1 MDADQVIK
9 KCQQDMKKALDHTIN
24 EFNSLHTGKASPAM
38 IETVQVDVY
47 GSKMRILDV
56 AAITT
61 PDSRTIMI
69 QPWDK
74 GSLQAIE
81 KGIIAANI
89 GLNPSIDGHIIRCPI
104 PEMSR
109 ERRQE
114 LAKVAATMAE
124 EGRIGIRAA
133 RRDAMDS
140 LKKLQKNSEIS
151 EDDLRLYEK
160 DVQKETDSS
169 NTFINKALE
178 DKEKELLAV

>member
-1 MDADQVIK
+1 
-9 KCQQDMKKALDHTIN
+9 MKKALDHTIN

-38 IETVQVDVY
+38 VETVQIDVY
-47 GSKMRILDV
+47 GSSMRIMDV

-61 PDSRTIMI
+61 PDARMIVI

-74 GSLQAIE
+74 GTLQAVE

-109 ERRQE
+109 ERRKE
-114 LAKVAATMAE
+114 LAKVASTMAE
-124 EGRIGIRAA
+124 DGRIGVRAA
-133 RRDAMDS
+133 RRDAMDA
-140 LKKLQKNSEIS
+140 LKKCHKDGSIS

-160 DVQKETDSS
+160 DVQKETDRANDSIAKS
-169 NTFINKALE
+169 LE
-178 DKEKELLAV
+178 EKEKELLAV